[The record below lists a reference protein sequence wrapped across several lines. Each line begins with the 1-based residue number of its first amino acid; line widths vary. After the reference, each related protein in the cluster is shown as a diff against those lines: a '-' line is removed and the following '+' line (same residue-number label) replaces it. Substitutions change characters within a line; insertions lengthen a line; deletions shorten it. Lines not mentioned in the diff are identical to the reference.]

1 MDFLTIGVFVVYFAG
16 ILVIG
21 LRAGRREKKT
31 AEEYFLAGRRLPWY
45 AVGLSMAGANFST
58 EHFIGMVGTA
68 YFMGVAPANWELIA
82 FIPLSFLIFIFLPYY
97 FRKKIYTVP
106 QFLENRFNGT
116 TRLIFAGIIIVHSII
131 AILAGVL
138 YGGGLIFQ
146 ELFAHDEVRL
156 TESGQISLSLLTG
169 IGVLAL
175 TTGIYSVKGGLAA
188 VVWTDVVQVI
198 ILIIGG
204 SVVTAI
210 AIHRVGGWDALWELN
225 QRIAT
230 NRIHLFQPATDPIAP
245 WTGVATI
252 WLTISIWY
260 NCANQFYIQQC
271 FAARS
276 EWDARMGIVLVATIK
291 LLKPLIVVVP
301 GMAALLI
308 FGQGVPQDKVFVK
321 MMQELV
327 PDGLRSLVLTGM
339 AAGIMSTISSVLN
352 SISTI
357 FTIDIYQR
365 YLRPEASQRQ
375 LVLVGRWAVAV
386 ALLLATAIAPFILL
400 LGTGL
405 FVYIQDLATYFAPP
419 ISVIFLVGILWQKAT
434 ARAAN
439 WTLVAG
445 IGFGVLLKLITPQ
458 LPDNLSILLTPFLNR
473 AFVSW
478 LFSLTVMTVVS
489 LLGNQ
494 LNRAVLSDDIIWKA
508 AFARLPAAERK
519 LHTGLQNFMIWWSIA
534 LALRV
539 LVYFVYA

>member
-16 ILVIG
+16 ILAIG

-31 AEEYFLAGRRLPWY
+31 ADDYFLAGRRLPWY

-82 FIPLSFLIFIFLPYY
+82 FVPLSLLIFIFLPYY

-156 TESGQISLSLLTG
+156 TEAGQISSSLLLG
-169 IGVLAL
+169 IGVLAV

-210 AIHRVGGWDALWELN
+210 AINRVGGWDELWRLN
-225 QRIAT
+225 KQLASG
-230 NRIHLFQPATDPIAP
+230 RIHLFQPATDPIAP

-276 EWDARMGIVLVATIK
+276 EWDARMGIVLVATVK

-321 MMQELV
+321 MVQELV
-327 PDGLRSLVLTGM
+327 PVGIRSIVLTGM

-357 FTIDIYQR
+357 FTIDIFQR
-365 YLRPEASQRQ
+365 YLRPQASQQQ
-375 LVLVGRWAVAV
+375 LVRVGRWTVAV
-386 ALLLATAIAPFILL
+386 ALLLATLIAPFILL
-400 LGTGL
+400 LGKGL

-419 ISVIFLVGILWQKAT
+419 ISVIFLLGILWKRAS

-445 IGFGVLLKLITPQ
+445 IAFGIFLKVITPQ
-458 LPDNLSILLTPFLNR
+458 LPASLSILLTPFLNR

-478 LFSLTVMTVVS
+478 LFSLSVMVS
-489 LLGNQ
+489 VSFLGNR
-494 LNRAVLSDDIIWKA
+494 LNRKRLAEDIIWKPSYMQLSTEEN
-508 AFARLPAAERK
+508 RR
-519 LHTGLQNFMIWWSIA
+519 HSGIRNFMVWWSIA
-534 LALRV
+534 LALRII
-539 LVYFVYA
+539 VYIVYA

>member
-1 MDFLTIGVFVVYFAG
+1 MDFLTIGVFIVYFAG
-16 ILVIG
+16 ILAIG

-31 AEEYFLAGRRLPWY
+31 ADEYFLAGRRLPWY

-82 FIPLSFLIFIFLPYY
+82 FVPLSLLIFIFLPYY

-156 TESGQISLSLLTG
+156 TEAGQISPSLLLG
-169 IGVLAL
+169 IGVLAV

-210 AIHRVGGWDALWELN
+210 AIHRVGGWDELWRLN
-225 QRIAT
+225 QQLSDGRV
-230 NRIHLFQPATDPIAP
+230 HLFQPATDPVAP
-245 WTGVATI
+245 WTGVVTI

-291 LLKPLIVVVP
+291 LLKPLIIVVP

-308 FGQGVPQDKVFVK
+308 FGKNVPQDKVFVK
-321 MMQELV
+321 MVQELV
-327 PDGLRSLVLTGM
+327 PVGVRSIVLTGM

-357 FTIDIYQR
+357 FTIDIFQR

-375 LVLVGRWAVAV
+375 LVRVGRWAVAV
-386 ALLLATAIAPFILL
+386 ALLIAVGIAPFILL
-400 LGTGL
+400 LGKGL
-405 FVYIQDLATYFAPP
+405 FIYIQDLASYFAPP
-419 ISVIFLVGILWQKAT
+419 ISVIFLVGILWRKAS

-439 WTLVAG
+439 ATLIAG
-445 IGFGVLLKLITPQ
+445 IVFGIVLKLITPQ
-458 LPDNLSILLTPFLNR
+458 LPISLSMLLTPFLNR

-478 LFSLTVMTVVS
+478 LFSLSVMVAVS
-489 LLGNQ
+489 LLGSR
-494 LNRAVLSDDIIWKA
+494 LNLRILAEDIIWKPA
-508 AFARLPAAERK
+508 YVRLSDEENSR
-519 LHTGLQNFMIWWSIA
+519 HRGWQNFMVWWSIA

-539 LVYFVYA
+539 LVYIVYA

>member
-1 MDFLTIGVFVVYFAG
+1 MDYLTIGVFVVYFAG
-16 ILVIG
+16 ILAIG

-31 AEEYFLAGRRLPWY
+31 ADDYFLAGRRLPWY

-82 FIPLSFLIFIFLPYY
+82 FVPLSLLIFIFLPYY

-156 TESGQISLSLLTG
+156 TEAGQISPSLLLG
-169 IGVLAL
+169 IGVLAV

-210 AIHRVGGWDALWELN
+210 AINRVGGWNELWRLN
-225 QRIAT
+225 QQLASG
-230 NRIHLFQPATDPIAP
+230 RIHLFQPATDPVVP
-245 WTGVATI
+245 WTGLVTI

-291 LLKPLIVVVP
+291 LLKPLIIVVP

-321 MMQELV
+321 MVQELV
-327 PDGLRSLVLTGM
+327 PEGIRSIVLTGM

-357 FTIDIYQR
+357 FTIDIFQR
-365 YLRPEASQRQ
+365 YLRPEASQQQ
-375 LVLVGRWAVAV
+375 LVRVGRWAVAV
-386 ALLLATAIAPFILL
+386 ALLIATGIAPFILL
-400 LGTGL
+400 LGKGL
-405 FVYIQDLATYFAPP
+405 FIYIQDLASYFAPP
-419 ISVIFLVGILWQKAT
+419 ISVIFLVGILWRKAS

-439 WTLVAG
+439 STLIAG
-445 IGFGVLLKLITPQ
+445 IVFGVFLKLITPE
-458 LPDNLSILLTPFLNR
+458 LPTNLLVLMIPFLNR
-473 AFVSW
+473 AFVCW
-478 LFSLTVMTVVS
+478 LFSLSVMVLVS
-489 LLGNQ
+489 LLGDR
-494 LNRAVLSDDIIWKA
+494 LNRKRLAEDIIWKPSYM
-508 AFARLPAAERK
+508 RLSGEERSR
-519 LHTGLQNFMIWWSIA
+519 HRGWQNFMVWWSIA
-534 LALRV
+534 LVLRII
-539 LVYFVYA
+539 VYVVYA

>member
-1 MDFLTIGVFVVYFAG
+1 MDFLTIGVFVVYFAS
-16 ILVIG
+16 ILAIG

-31 AEEYFLAGRRLPWY
+31 ADEYFLAGRRLPWY

-82 FIPLSFLIFIFLPYY
+82 FVPLSLLIFIFLPYY

-116 TRLIFAGIIIVHSII
+116 TRLIFAAIIIIHSIV

-156 TESGQISLSLLTG
+156 TEAGQISPSLLLG
-169 IGVLAL
+169 ISVLAV

-204 SVVTAI
+204 SVVTVI
-210 AIHRVGGWDALWELN
+210 AIDRVGGWDELWRLN
-225 QRIAT
+225 QQLADG
-230 NRIHLFQPATDPIAP
+230 RIHLFQPATDPIVP
-245 WTGVATI
+245 WTGLVTI

-291 LLKPLIVVVP
+291 LLKPLIIVVP

-308 FGQGVPQDKVFVK
+308 FGKGIPQDKVFVK
-321 MMQELV
+321 MVQELV
-327 PDGLRSLVLTGM
+327 PEGIRSIVLTGM

-357 FTIDIYQR
+357 FTIDIFQR
-365 YLRPEASQRQ
+365 YLRPEASQQ
-375 LVLVGRWAVAV
+375 HLVRVGRWAVAV
-386 ALLLATAIAPFILL
+386 ALLIATGIAPFILL
-400 LGTGL
+400 LGKGL
-405 FVYIQDLATYFAPP
+405 FIYIQDLASYFAPP
-419 ISVIFLVGILWQKAT
+419 ISVIFLVGILWRKAS

-439 WTLVAG
+439 STLIAG
-445 IGFGVLLKLITPQ
+445 IVFGIFLKIITPQ
-458 LPDNLSILLTPFLNR
+458 LPTNLSVLITPFLNR
-473 AFVSW
+473 AFFCW
-478 LFSLTVMTVVS
+478 LFSLSVMVSIS
-489 LLGNQ
+489 LLGDR
-494 LNRAVLSDDIIWKA
+494 LNRKLLAEDIIWKPSYV
-508 AFARLPAAERK
+508 RLSAEENSR
-519 LHTGLQNFMIWWSIA
+519 HRGWQNFMVWWSIA

-539 LVYFVYA
+539 IVYIVYA